1 MIRQKDFTA
10 PEHRG
15 ALRSAQ
21 LPPGDC
27 VVSISLTI
35 QYGYSPAAPGCSR
48 TNARLTPQIKDLV
61 ALELY
66 YFTSAS
72 TKQWTVKTVAAATL
86 RWTSLSI
93 SCTRQ
98 WCLILHIRR
107 VETSKVTVL
116 KH

>member
-66 YFTSAS
+66 YFTFAS

-86 RWTSLSI
+86 RWT
-93 SCTRQ
+93 RQ
-98 WCLILHIRR
+98 WCLVLHIRR